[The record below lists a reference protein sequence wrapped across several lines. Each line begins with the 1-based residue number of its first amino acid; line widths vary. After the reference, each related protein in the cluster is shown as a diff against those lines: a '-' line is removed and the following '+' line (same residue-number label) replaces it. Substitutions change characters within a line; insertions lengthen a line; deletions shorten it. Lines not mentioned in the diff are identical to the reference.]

1 MPNTAVE
8 PKTPGKKIHVDEDAS
23 SLEEGQIAGE
33 YASSEEEDDESLL
46 LDEDDESLLA
56 EDDESLLDEDDESL
70 GDDEGSPDLNDVLE
84 LFASTLAT
92 PEGDTVANALSNIAQ
107 TLENQNRIL
116 IKILSTLGR

>member
-1 MPNTAVE
+1 MTHH
-8 PKTPGKKIHVDEDAS
+8 TSEDAEHRRTEDPWKRLRGRGRS
-23 SLEEGQIAGE
+23 RNIFPGGRSDRGREC
-33 YASSEEEDDESLL
+33 ASSEDGESLL
-46 LDEDDESLLA
+46 LDEDDERLLA
-56 EDDESLLDEDDESL
+56 EDDDDDD
-70 GDDEGSPDLNDVLE
+70 DDEGSPDLNDVLE

>member
-1 MPNTAVE
+1 MPNTVE
-8 PKTPGKKIHVDEDAS
+8 PKTPGKKIHVDEDDLETS

-33 YASSEEEDDESLL
+33 YASSEDDESLL

-56 EDDESLLDEDDESL
+56 DDDESL

>member
-1 MPNTAVE
+1 MPNTVE
-8 PKTPGKKIHVDEDAS
+8 PKTPGKKIHVDEDDLETS

-33 YASSEEEDDESLL
+33 YASTEEDDDESLL
-46 LDEDDESLLA
+46 LDDDDESLA
-56 EDDESLLDEDDESL
+56 DDESL

>member
-1 MPNTAVE
+1 MPNTAAAVE

-33 YASSEEEDDESLL
+33 YASSDDDESLL

-56 EDDESLLDEDDESL
+56 EDDDDDD
-70 GDDEGSPDLNDVLE
+70 DDEGSPDLNDVLE

>member
-1 MPNTAVE
+1 MPNTVE
-8 PKTPGKKIHVDEDAS
+8 PKTPGKKIHVDEDDLETS

-33 YASSEEEDDESLL
+33 YASTDDDESLL
-46 LDEDDESLLA
+46 LDDDDESLA
-56 EDDESLLDEDDESL
+56 EDDESL

>member
-1 MPNTAVE
+1 MPSTVE
-8 PKTPGKKIHVDEDAS
+8 PKTPGKKIHVDEDDLETS

-33 YASSEEEDDESLL
+33 YASTDDDESLL
-46 LDEDDESLLA
+46 LDDDDESLA
-56 EDDESLLDEDDESL
+56 DDESL

>member
-33 YASSEEEDDESLL
+33 YASSEE
-46 LDEDDESLLA
+46 EDDESLLA